1 MKQTKLWNTIRYKTD
16 QTLSAITGS
25 DSLLLT
31 SQITVPNGWLP
42 WWSSIVKGSTKY
54 ISEIHTYWHPPHCGD
69 WIDETRVK
77 KMQNWRRFLTPYICR
92 QGGHWQRPVPTCSW
106 QSPLS
111 ETFCRPGGRTV
122 NGLRGRTD
130 IRKRS
135 DMTQWLKSAI
145 SYQICYLLDWLFGGN
160 SFRTKKYESKEF
172 IMFQPKR
179 VKTKIEAS
187 FVSPL

>member
-1 MKQTKLWNTIRYKTD
+1 MLVPINDLRKGFDYIFQKFIPTPLCIVVTGLMRRGWKRCKIVGVFL
-16 QTLSAITGS
+16 LS
-25 DSLLLT
+25 
-31 SQITVPNGWLP
+31 
-42 WWSSIVKGSTKY
+42 
-54 ISEIHTYWHPPHCGD
+54 
-69 WIDETRVK
+69 
-77 KMQNWRRFLTPYICR
+77 YICR
-92 QGGHWQRPVPTCSW
+92 QAARWQRPVPTCSW

-135 DMTQWLKSAI
+135 DKTQWLKSAI

-172 IMFQPKR
+172 IMLQPKR
-179 VKTKIEAS
+179 VTTKIEAS